1 MIKNITF
8 NKATLNGNKFKSEKL
23 IYKSVKK
30 IQKNNNKK
38 NFKDLLKIS
47 IVNSSPI
54 FYLKTVKRKRR
65 ANLEFPFVLP
75 KNLRVSYSLKFI
87 LEYCNKTKNSSF
99 YFKFN
104 DELTKSSKKISPSFK
119 HVENLY
125 KETFIK
131 KKFSSYR
138 WF

>member
-38 NFKDLLKIS
+38 NFRDLLKIS

-65 ANLEFPFVLP
+65 VNLEFPFILQ

-87 LEYCNKTKNSSF
+87 LDLDF
-99 YFKFN
+99 
-104 DELTKSSKKISPSFK
+104 
-119 HVENLY
+119 
-125 KETFIK
+125 
-131 KKFSSYR
+131 
-138 WF
+138 